1 MKTPSLFACLAPALL
16 AILGTSGCSSLPVER
31 SVTLAGA
38 WHGQVQATTGA
49 LTGYPGLEFMYAFN
63 AGGTL
68 TESSNFDGSPPMPPA
83 YGVWRQTGPR
93 QYECRYEFF
102 ATKPPAS
109 FEEVTRGGGWVPDGH
124 GVLTEKITLAE
135 DGNTFTSAISYEIF
149 DQQGKLTDAGG
160 VAKGKAERIKF

>member
-1 MKTPSLFACLAPALL
+1 MKPLPFVSIAAAALFTGICL
-16 AILGTSGCSSLPVER
+16 TGCR
-31 SVTLAGA
+31 SVPPETGPGLTGA
-38 WHGQVQATTGA
+38 WHGKVQATTGA
-49 LTGYPGLEFMYAFN
+49 LTGYQGLEFMYAFN

-102 ATKPPAS
+102 ATKPPAR
-109 FEEVTRGGGWVPDGH
+109 FDEIAKGGGWAPDGH
-124 GVLTEKITLAE
+124 GILTEKITLGE
-135 DGNTFTSAISYEIF
+135 DGQAFTSAIRYEIY

-160 VAKGKAERIKF
+160 VATGRAERIKF